1 MQKTKLKFSSVLLII
16 KCVLIGI
23 VSTLIGIVIFSVV
36 LKFANFSNLIISYV
50 NDVIKAFSIFIMIMC
65 LKKQS
70 DGKTF
75 IKSIFVW
82 CSSCVPCE
90 KLSLATFIPAWQ
102 SSVNDFSVEQAG
114 PIVQMIFV
122 FLLMFIFLPLYWLII
137 NIS

>member
-75 IKSIFVW
+75 IKSIFAGT
-82 CSSCVPCE
+82 SSIA
-90 KLSLATFIPAWQ
+90 SIT
-102 SSVNDFSVEQAG
+102 
-114 PIVQMIFV
+114 
-122 FLLMFIFLPLYWLII
+122 
-137 NIS
+137 